1 MTEQTGA
8 PSADPTTAFH
18 QRVIDD
24 AAAAVRGLSIS
35 IGERL
40 GLYRALAEHGPL
52 TPAEFAERA
61 GITERYAEEWLHA
74 QLSADYVERHPSSN
88 KYTLPAAHASVLAEP
103 GSATFAAGFFTALK
117 ALYATEDLLVDAYR
131 TGEGVGW
138 AEHDPA
144 LDTGMGSFFQPTY
157 RHRLLSDWLPALEG
171 VTEKLENGGS
181 VADIGCGVGHTTLL
195 IAKAYP
201 QAKVY
206 GFDYS
211 EEAVTIARQLA
222 EDEGLSGRVVFE
234 TASAD
239 DYPGTEYD
247 LVTFFNCL
255 HDMGDPVSA
264 AQHVHKSL
272 NQDGTWMLVESNV
285 SPSDI
290 HTRTPAARMFM
301 ALSAVMCLPVAVAQ
315 RGPHALGNHSGEKA
329 FRAIAE
335 EAGFTRWRRATE
347 TPVNAVYEVRP

>member
-1 MTEQTGA
+1 MTQ
-8 PSADPTTAFH
+8 PSQATTDFH
-18 QRVIDD
+18 QRIIGD
-24 AAAAVRGLSIS
+24 AAAAVRGLSVS
-35 IGERL
+35 LGQRL
-40 GLYRALAEHGPL
+40 GLYRALADHGPL
-52 TPAEFAERA
+52 SPAQLAQST

-74 QLSADYVERHPSSN
+74 QLSAEYVERDPSSGT
-88 KYTLPAAHASVLAEP
+88 YRLPDAHVPVLADP
-103 GSATFAAGFFTALK
+103 KAATFTAGFFTALK

-131 TGEGVGW
+131 SGDGVGW

-157 RHRLLSDWLPALEG
+157 QHRLVPEWLPSLED
-171 VTEKLENGGS
+171 VTDKLAAGGT
-181 VADIGCGVGHTTLL
+181 VADVGCGVGHTTLL
-195 IAKAYP
+195 IAKAFP
-201 QAKVY
+201 KATVH

-211 EEAVTIARQLA
+211 EEAIDIARQLA
-222 EDEGLSGRVVFE
+222 EDAGLGDRVVFD

-239 DYPGTEYD
+239 DFPGSGYD

-255 HDMGDPVSA
+255 HDMGDPVAA

-272 NQDGTWMLVESNV
+272 DPDGTWMLVESNV
-285 SPSDI
+285 SPADI
-290 HTRTPAARMFM
+290 DTHTPAAHMFM

-315 RGPHALGNHSGEKA
+315 RGPHALGNHSGEQA
-329 FRAIAE
+329 FKAIAE

>member
-1 MTEQTGA
+1 MST
-8 PSADPTTAFH
+8 PSQATTDFH
-18 QRVIDD
+18 QRVIGD
-24 AAAAVRGLSIS
+24 AAAAVRGLSVS
-35 IGERL
+35 LGERL
-40 GLYRALAEHGPL
+40 GLYRALTEHGPL
-52 TPAEFAERA
+52 TPSQLASRT

-74 QLSADYVERHPSSN
+74 QLSAAYVERDPASGA
-88 KYTLPAAHASVLAEP
+88 YRLPEAHAPVLADP
-103 GSATFAAGFFTALK
+103 TAVTFAAGFFTALK

-131 TGEGVGW
+131 TGDGVGW

-157 RHRLLSDWLPALEG
+157 EHRLVPDWLPSLHD
-171 VTEKLENGGS
+171 VTDKLAGGGT
-181 VADIGCGVGHTTLL
+181 VADVGCGVGHTTLL
-195 IAKAYP
+195 IAKAFP
-201 QAKVY
+201 NATVY

-211 EEAVTIARQLA
+211 EEAIGIAQQLA
-222 EDEGLSGRVVFE
+222 EAAGLADRVVFE
-234 TASAD
+234 AASAD
-239 DYPGTEYD
+239 DYPGTGYD

-255 HDMGDPVSA
+255 HDMGDPVAA

-272 NQDGTWMLVESNV
+272 DPDGTWMLVESNV
-285 SPSDI
+285 SPADI
-290 HTRTPAARMFM
+290 DTRTPAAHMFM

-315 RGPHALGNHSGEKA
+315 RGPHALGNHSGEQA